1 MATVVDALGVASNA
15 SVGTLTTRPAN
26 GLPTTA
32 AEGEIVYL
40 SAPASLYQYRAGVW
54 VLLGIADA
62 LHNYTIGTYRINM
75 TYTAALQMNSVVPG
89 IEIDLTYGALRSFL
103 DDNGAATAVLSFDL
117 GYASPLMITSGNGL
131 GGLNMTLTQ
140 IQAVNCVNVD
150 ALYTFYRDT
159 GGASLTEGREQLQ
172 LFIMDPATGLQVGG
186 TTTFPI
192 CSVYEGQP
200 KDQHQSHRNVGVIS
214 WQSPSHQPFLSQLT
228 GTRRLACR
236 IKDTSPN
243 VVGIR
248 LLNGLLY
255 FGSVRYSVN

>member
-1 MATVVDALGVASNA
+1 MATRSNQLDTG
-15 SVGTLTTRPAN
+15 SVIVRATGS
-26 GLPTTA
+26 LPTSA
-32 AEGEIVYL
+32 AEGEIRYV
-40 SAPASLYQYRAGVW
+40 ASPGGLYQFRAGSW

-62 LHNYTIGTYRINM
+62 LHNFMVGSYRINL
-75 TYTAALQMNSVVPG
+75 TYTADLQMNSVVPG
-89 IEIDLTYGALRSFL
+89 IEIDLTYGALRTFL
-103 DDNGAATAVLSFDL
+103 DDNGAATAVLSYDL
-117 GYASPLMITSGNGL
+117 GYVSTLMISSGNGR
-131 GGLNMTLTQ
+131 GGLDMTLAQ
-140 IQAVNCVNVD
+140 IQSVNCVNVD

-159 GGASLTEGREQLQ
+159 GGAALTEGREQLQ

-186 TTTFPI
+186 TTTLPI
-192 CSVYEGQP
+192 CTVYEGQP
-200 KDQHQSHRNVGVIS
+200 KNQYVSHRNVGVIS
-214 WQSPSHQPFLSQLT
+214 WQSPSHQAFLSQLT